1 MKKNMLNE
9 EVNKMR
15 SMMGLN
21 EISESMEQKNI
32 EQQTEDGTTKED
44 SKIVDSRSLNDM
56 IEKYI
61 KNKD

>member
-1 MKKNMLNE
+1 
-9 EVNKMR
+9 
-15 SMMGLN
+15 
-21 EISESMEQKNI
+21 MEQKNI